1 MNKVGIDTNVFIYT
15 LDKSSPHHNKCDN
28 FLKDT
33 ENELFTTTKNIS
45 EFIAVCTKIGV
56 DREKMNG
63 MYNEIKN
70 NITILYPTEKSL
82 SVFEQLNEKYHPKG
96 NRVYDVEIV
105 SIFISNNVTSI
116 ATVNIDDFKNITE
129 IKLIDLDKYKANEKK
144 ASS

>member
-15 LDKSSPHHNKCDN
+15 LDNSSPHHKKCDN

-33 ENELFTTTKNIS
+33 ENELFTTTKNVS

-63 MYNEIKN
+63 MYNEIKS
-70 NITILYPTEKSL
+70 NITILYPTEDSL
-82 SVFEQLNEKYHPKG
+82 KTFEQLNEKYQPKG

-105 SIFISNNVTSI
+105 SVFTTNNISKI

-129 IKLIDLDKYKANEKK
+129 IELIDLDKYKINEKIY
-144 ASS
+144 